1 MSNIQQESSN
11 AGVHTLIH
19 PSGISASISEHGAL
33 LLNLFI
39 SRTNGPPLDVV
50 QGYPHLT
57 DYALGN
63 PYRGAV
69 IGRVANRIR
78 DARFVLD
85 GRDVQL
91 AANHGAHQLHGGPTG
106 LHNQVWRMAHID
118 SSSLTMTTTLQL
130 MQRRGWNVWLH
141 AKFLLFQRH
150 RHNNVVLETVGSQ
163 PILVLPEVLNPVL
176 FLTGEWLATEIVRSA
191 RTDTPLIPPGA
202 SVLDLGCGTGVVSMF
217 AAQQAG
223 RVMAA
228 DINPAA
234 ARCARINALLNGVE
248 SKVEVREGDLWT
260 PLANE
265 RFDVIVFNPPYFPG
279 AARNNF
285 EQALRSQGLNERFA
299 AGLREHLTSDGVAL
313 LLLSSVGD
321 EAGWLEPLRR
331 RQFTVEPAARHAI
344 SGETLTLYR
353 IR

>member
-1 MSNIQQESSN
+1 M
-11 AGVHTLIH
+11 
-19 PSGISASISEHGAL
+19 
-33 LLNLFI
+33 
-39 SRTNGPPLDVV
+39 
-50 QGYPHLT
+50 
-57 DYALGN
+57 
-63 PYRGAV
+63 
-69 IGRVANRIR
+69 
-78 DARFVLD
+78 
-85 GRDVQL
+85 
-91 AANHGAHQLHGGPTG
+91 
-106 LHNQVWRMAHID
+106 
-118 SSSLTMTTTLQL
+118 TMTTTLQL
-130 MQRRGWNVWLH
+130 VQRRGWNVWLH

-202 SVLDLGCGTGVVSMF
+202 SVLDLGCGTGVVSVF